1 MSDQTRPGKP
11 HGPIGWM
18 AGHSVA
24 ANLIMLICLVG
35 GYLALRNI
43 KQEVF
48 PDIQIDAVTVS
59 VAYSQQPLSVAC
71 EPYGSV
77 TINGSPASDNML
89 VIAYAGDIELARTT
103 TEEGQYSL
111 MINLDDPN
119 TPQREG
125 YQPGDII
132 NVRINGNP
140 ATPAFEAFAGRHRRD
155 LEVISLGVTLETW
168 GRIKALFK

>member
-1 MSDQTRPGKP
+1 ML
-11 HGPIGWM
+11 PILENHMGRI
-18 AGHSVA
+18 AVIFKTIFLSI
-24 ANLIMLICLVG
+24 LLSI
-35 GYLALRNI
+35 
-43 KQEVF
+43 
-48 PDIQIDAVTVS
+48 VTVS
-59 VAYSQQPLSVAC
+59 VANSQQPLSVAC

-89 VIAYAGDIELARTT
+89 VIAYVGDIELARTS
-103 TEEGQYSL
+103 TEGGQYSL

-140 ATPAFEAFAGRHRRD
+140 ATPAFEAFAGSHRRD
-155 LEVISLGVTLETW
+155 LEVITLGVTLETW